1 MVSKRDHLV
10 DTAMRVF
17 QRDGF
22 HAAGI
27 DRILAEAGV
36 AKMTLYNHF
45 RSKDDLILAAL
56 RRRDEQFR
64 HWLVRTVEVK
74 ARTPRDRI
82 LALFDALA
90 EWHASDDF
98 YGCFFLNAAAEFHD
112 ADSPTRAAAAEHK
125 RLVGAYILEL
135 TRAAGATDPELLAEQ
150 IGLLADG
157 ATAQAAICRNE
168 QPAMAARR
176 AAAGLLDT
184 HLPALAGPDTGA

>member
-10 DTAMRVF
+10 ETAMKVF

-64 HWLVRTVEVK
+64 HWLIRTIEAK
-74 ARTPRDRI
+74 ADAPRDRL
-82 LALFDALA
+82 LAVFDAHA
-90 EWHASDDF
+90 EWHASDTF
-98 YGCFFLNAAAEFHD
+98 YGCLFLNAAAEFHD
-112 ADSPTRAAAAEHK
+112 ADSPTHAAAAEHK
-125 RLVGAYILEL
+125 RLLVGYFVEL
-135 TRAAGATDPELLAEQ
+135 ARAAGAHDPGQLAEQ
-150 IGLLADG
+150 IALLADG
-157 ATAQAAICRNE
+157 ATAQAAICRNDK
-168 QPAMAARR
+168 PAIAARR
-176 AAAGLLDT
+176 AAVRLLDS
-184 HLPALAGPDTGA
+184 HLPALAGDTTTA

>member
-10 DTAMRVF
+10 ETAMRVF

-56 RRRDEQFR
+56 RRSDEQFR
-64 HWLVRTVEVK
+64 HWLVRTVEAK
-74 ARTPRDRI
+74 AKSPRDRL

-90 EWHASDDF
+90 EWHASDGF

-112 ADSPTRAAAAEHK
+112 TDAPTRAAAAEHK
-125 RLVGAYILEL
+125 RLVGAYIHEL
-135 TRAAGATDPELLAEQ
+135 ACAAGATDAELLTREIA
-150 IGLLADG
+150 LLADG
-157 ATAQAAICRNE
+157 ATAQAAICLNST
-168 QPAMAARR
+168 PAMAARC
-176 AAAGLLDT
+176 AAERLLNV
-184 HLPALAGPDTGA
+184 HIPALADHAAGA